1 MIQRTAS
8 MSFKDIA
15 GKKHTL
21 SVRDVKENID
31 NLSVVSLMDTI
42 IDKKLIKTKAGDLLE
57 KQAAE
62 VVVKETT
69 EVKF

>member
-8 MSFKDIA
+8 MSFKDVA
-15 GKKHTL
+15 GKKHIL
-21 SVRDVKENID
+21 SVRDIKENID

-57 KQAAE
+57 KQAAQ